1 VTWIEIEAPHL
12 ARAYDDTY
20 WPASL
25 RPIRDQLPRKS
36 GTPRFLIVRDGK
48 VVGNHFDGWANTL
61 ADLKRLL
68 DG

>member
-36 GTPRFLIVRDGK
+36 GTPRFLIVRDG
-48 VVGNHFDGWANTL
+48 
-61 ADLKRLL
+61 
-68 DG
+68 

>member
-12 ARAYDDTY
+12 TRAYDDTY

-25 RPIRDQLPRKS
+25 RPIREQLPKKA
-36 GTPRFLIVRDGK
+36 GTPRFLIVRDDK
-48 VVGNHFDGWANTL
+48 VVSNHFGGTWMDTL

-68 DG
+68 A